1 MEVDKLI
8 EWLQGQKYGYFLD
21 DGKTWINYGDSNDK
35 FPYDEKDKVWELSR
49 NRFIDKVIH
58 LLVYED
64 IDDYIDNGEIY

>member
-21 DGKTWINYGDSNDK
+21 DGKTWINYGDNNDK

-64 IDDYIDNGEIY
+64 IDDYIDNGEM

>member
-21 DGKTWINYGDSNDK
+21 DGKTWINYGDNNDK

-64 IDDYIDNGEIY
+64 IDDYIDNGEI

>member
-21 DGKTWINYGDSNDK
+21 DGKTWINYGDSNDE

-64 IDDYIDNGEIY
+64 IDDYIDNGEI